1 MGAWGTA
8 WGDSGSG
15 TVVEYVAQKEATFEI
30 QDHGEFEVTIR
41 DYSFKGQFVEVLEI
55 DPADKEIKI
64 EPDQKSF
71 YV

>member
-1 MGAWGTA
+1 MGAWGNA
-8 WGDSGSG
+8 WGACGSG
-15 TVVEYVAQKEATFEI
+15 DTIAQKEATFEI